1 MKLVQLVSL
10 VSLALAST
18 LANASTSSER
28 SAHQTVESYKELRKA
43 CTVSTGDKRHA
54 CFDEL
59 AALTKA
65 YKDAKEVL
73 ASEEKESKTIISQ
86 INTQ

>member
-1 MKLVQLVSL
+1 MKLAQLVSL
-10 VSLALAST
+10 VALAFTAT
-18 LANASTSSER
+18 LATASTTSEK
-28 SAHQTVESYKELRKA
+28 SALQTIESYKELRKA

-59 AALTKA
+59 AALTEA
-65 YKDAKEVL
+65 YKNAKEVL
-73 ASEEKESKTIISQ
+73 ANEEKAHKTIISQ

>member
-10 VSLALAST
+10 VGLAISCT
-18 LANASTSSER
+18 LANASTTSEK
-28 SAHQTVESYKELRKA
+28 SAHQTVESYKELRRA

-65 YKDAKEVL
+65 YKNAK
-73 ASEEKESKTIISQ
+73 
-86 INTQ
+86 